1 MDSTLLSL
9 AIVASAAMFVKHHL
23 DIKKLKSRVH
33 TLEFKNKKMM
43 GKA

>member
-9 AIVASAAMFVKHHL
+9 AIVAATAMFFKHHK
-23 DIKKLKSRVH
+23 DMEKLKSRISS
-33 TLEFKNKKMM
+33 LEQKNKKMM

>member
-1 MDSTLLSL
+1 MDSTLLTL
-9 AIVASAAMFVKHHL
+9 TIIASAAMFFKHHL

-33 TLEFKNKKMM
+33 SLEQKNKKMM